1 MGLEEGAEVAA
12 HEMGHAYV
20 QHAPVKRAS
29 HVQKCVQVLLHGG
42 NTAGLAYSI
51 TICPALPYCAVMISV
66 VVSRLSCTNKQADK
80 GSNRPREDGTWNLT
94 AIGSPGSG
102 GSGDGWGAEQ
112 TMSSLPA
119 LPAPMETRFCA
130 GRVRSGAMLQ
140 VLEYCG
146 EMRQT
151 ARIGRDCPYGI
162 LRTVVPV
169 VCATLH
175 RQAAVYSR
183 IPIL

>member
-42 NTAGLAYSI
+42 NTAGLAYPI

-119 LPAPMETRFCA
+119 CLPCQHPWRQGSAQVESGVERCCRCSSPVVRC
-130 GRVRSGAMLQ
+130 GRLHELGVT
-140 VLEYCG
+140 V
-146 EMRQT
+146 
-151 ARIGRDCPYGI
+151 
-162 LRTVVPV
+162 RTVYCVLSFP
-169 VCATLH
+169 
-175 RQAAVYSR
+175 
-183 IPIL
+183 